1 MYRSAASSVALVQ
14 STGIEPITKTF
25 PRKEAPAK
33 SFGLAILIAPS
44 ELQTQES
51 RLNLDGVC
59 ARGIVGVVRR
69 HLAYCRRAQRSLQK
83 QIEIVQVLVRTPRI
97 ARRTQPKRQL

>member
-33 SFGLAILIAPS
+33 SCGLAILIAPS
-44 ELQTQES
+44 ELQTQDL
-51 RLNLDGVC
+51 RLTWMASAPVVSSAD
-59 ARGIVGVVRR
+59 ARGHVPACGRAENLGDFPDADCFVASVG
-69 HLAYCRRAQRSLQK
+69 S
-83 QIEIVQVLVRTPRI
+83 
-97 ARRTQPKRQL
+97 